1 LNVIFISSLC
11 LFFSS
16 IYFAIIY
23 YKKLIQ
29 LNKEFNENKHS
40 IEIIIDNY
48 LRSIKKQEH
57 IIEKLKLNFELLHS
71 SYEKNNI
78 TLDQLSQNYIN
89 LSNYLKN
96 ISKIKPKPNVYKF
109 KSKKDPMKVIEQ
121 QKNHKISI
129 ETKGILNITDP
140 DIINSNITEKLTD
153 TERYIIQILL
163 YEEDISAPKIQKKI
177 EKTREH
183 TARLMRK
190 LYSEG
195 YVERSTHKI
204 PYTYRL
210 NKNIKDNLKISFT

>member
-1 LNVIFISSLC
+1 MNIVFISSLF

-16 IYFAIIY
+16 LYFAITY
-23 YKKLIQ
+23 YKKLKQ
-29 LNKEFNENKHS
+29 LNEEFNKNKYS
-40 IEIIIDNY
+40 IEMIIDNY
-48 LRSIKKQEH
+48 LRSIKKQER
-57 IIEKLKLNFELLHS
+57 IVEKLNLNFEFLHS
-71 SYEKNNI
+71 SYEKNNM
-78 TLDQLSQNYIN
+78 TLDQLSQNYSN

-109 KSKKDPMKVIEQ
+109 KSKKDSMKVIEQ

-129 ETKGILNITDP
+129 ETKGILNITDS

-163 YEEDISAPKIQKKI
+163 DADDLSAPKIQKKI